1 MKPKYPLSS
10 LGSSKNQ
17 KSVMLS
23 TTFCNMSTS
32 HSRSINLIDD
42 SLNSSI
48 DCKTKKFDEKQET
61 KRKYIQTENNP
72 IKANIIEKIK
82 SRSFNFFPKKEEA
95 YFASKKI
102 KNITKIIDCNI
113 ESCIRDS
120 SKEERSE
127 KVKKDLNSETK
138 AEISKLKEANI
149 DLMKENGILKRKIA
163 LFEEKERRYLREIEE
178 KNLKIEEMVKSQMKN
193 ELASKKITSFSISCE
208 SPLGLFSKD
217 KLASK
222 YNFPMP
228 KRENTRR
235 IY

>member
-23 TTFCNMSTS
+23 TTFCNMSTN

-42 SLNSSI
+42 SFNSSI
-48 DCKTKKFDEKQET
+48 DCKTKKLEEKQET

-82 SRSFNFFPKKEEA
+82 SRSFNFFPKKEET
-95 YFASKKI
+95 YFASKK
-102 KNITKIIDCNI
+102 NIPKIIDYNI
-113 ESCIRDS
+113 ESCIRDPPK
-120 SKEERSE
+120 KERGE
-127 KVKKDLNSETK
+127 KLKNDINSEPT
-138 AEISKLKEANI
+138 AEIAKLKESNI
-149 DLMKENGILKRKIA
+149 NLAKENGILKRKIA
-163 LFEEKERRYLREIEE
+163 MLEEKERRYLSEIEE
-178 KNLKIEEMVKSQMKN
+178 RNLKIEEMGKSQMKV
-193 ELASKKITSFSISCE
+193 ELASKKITCFSIPCE

-228 KRENTRR
+228 KKENTRR

>member
-42 SLNSSI
+42 SFNSSN
-48 DCKTKKFDEKQET
+48 DCKTKKFEEKQET

-82 SRSFNFFPKKEEA
+82 SRSFNFFPKKEEN
-95 YFASKKI
+95 YFASK

-113 ESCIRDS
+113 ESCIRNPPW
-120 SKEERSE
+120 EEKIDRT
-127 KVKKDLNSETK
+127 KNDLSSETK
-138 AEISKLKEANI
+138 TEIAKLKESNMT
-149 DLMKENGILKRKIA
+149 LSKENGVLKRKIA
-163 LFEEKERRYLREIEE
+163 LMEEKERRYLNEIEE
-178 KNLKIEEMVKSQMKN
+178 RNLKIEEMVKNQKKS
-193 ELASKKITSFSISCE
+193 ELANKKITSFSISCE
-208 SPLGLFSKD
+208 SPLGLFSKE